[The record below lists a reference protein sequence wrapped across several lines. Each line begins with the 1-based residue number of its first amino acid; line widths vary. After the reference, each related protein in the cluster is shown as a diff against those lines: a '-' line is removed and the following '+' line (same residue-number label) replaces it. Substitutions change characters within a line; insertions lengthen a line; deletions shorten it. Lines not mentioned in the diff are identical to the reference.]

1 MKTITYDD
9 SLYCLV
15 PIEPS
20 ENMIDAPRGSLNGLE
35 LGINNCSQMMRHI
48 DAYGMTT
55 TGLPEWFVKDGGHIT
70 KSGKAIIIYKAM
82 LAASPTNVP
91 PPSMQEVK

>member
-20 ENMIDAPRGSLNGLE
+20 VS
-35 LGINNCSQMMRHI
+35 MREAIQHFIPHI
-48 DAYGMTT
+48 S
-55 TGLPEWFVKDGGHIT
+55 FVKT
-70 KSGKAIIIYKAM
+70 RQFYKAM
-82 LAASPTNVP
+82 LAASPMTILPQSTQPEPNLIAADRCCDFD
-91 PPSMQEVK
+91 